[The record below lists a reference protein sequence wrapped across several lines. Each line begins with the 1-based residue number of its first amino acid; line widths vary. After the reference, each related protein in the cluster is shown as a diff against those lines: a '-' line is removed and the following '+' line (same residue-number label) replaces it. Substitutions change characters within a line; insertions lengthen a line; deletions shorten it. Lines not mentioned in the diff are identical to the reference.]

1 MRLRPANAARAWA
14 VFLALGVFVPSAAA
28 AEVAGRV
35 RNGTTGQPVAG
46 QFVTLLA
53 LRGQMVPVRE
63 TQTDAEGRY
72 RFVVDANPSERFLV
86 QVPFQD
92 VNYNQPAVFSSGER
106 ITADVEVFESGARPQ
121 DISVEAETIFL
132 EPHSG
137 HVRVSEF
144 YSVQNHS
151 TPPRTYA
158 PEEGSFRFALPG
170 VVGDLQVSAG
180 RAGGMPLRQQP
191 QPAGRENTYTISYAF
206 QPGDAEVQVSYVV
219 PMSGTT
225 LDLRLPLLVAAAR
238 RHLAVPKT
246 GVQVQATG
254 LKPVEQTQA
263 PQLRVYAIEAKTP
276 GPLRLR
282 LQVDPA
288 ALEAAEAAT
297 SETPAPSAESENPV
311 SIVPHP
317 VNRTQWYIVGLTLL
331 VLLIGLY
338 YLYSLNPA
346 LAGEPSGRAPSATDA
361 ASRQPKRRRA
371 D

>member
-1 MRLRPANAARAWA
+1 MRVRPANPARAWA
-14 VFLALGVFVPSAAA
+14 LFLALGVFLPGAAA

-35 RNGTTGQPVAG
+35 RNGTTGQPLAG

-63 TQTDAEGRY
+63 TQTDTEGRY

-86 QVPFQD
+86 QVPFRG

-137 HVRVSEF
+137 HVRVSAF
-144 YSVQNHS
+144 YSVRNHS

-180 RAGGMPLRQQP
+180 RAGGMSLRQQP
-191 QPAGRENTYTISYAF
+191 QPTGRENTYTINYAF

-219 PMSGTT
+219 PMSGTA

-246 GVQVQATG
+246 GVQVEASG

-263 PQLRVYAIEAKTP
+263 PQLRVYAIEAKAP
-276 GPLRLR
+276 GELRLR

-288 ALEAAEAAT
+288 ALEAATAETAA
-297 SETPAPSAESENPV
+297 PAAAQSENPV

-317 VNRTQWYIVGLTLL
+317 VNRTQWYIVGLTLF

-338 YLYSLNPA
+338 YLYSLTPA
-346 LAGEPSGRAPSATDA
+346 LAGEPSGRAPSKTNA